1 MGWVGTVA
9 PLMTSNVRETLNKN
23 GTNPFI
29 SKLIEEEN
37 LKLSEISKIYPYNAL
52 WAQLGDLYG
61 AITNPIKLS
70 KTIICGNETNVR
82 TIERLLNILTY
93 FIRCSEIRRNTH
105 TKVFDKDELNKVVN
119 HQLNQRKTFQS
130 LKTQP
135 SSSSNASF
143 RSLKKTGGLTRTATT
158 VKDLS
163 KAIEQDERPTIDNF
177 SDLDPDAYRLLMKI
191 LKKNVMNDIPKV
203 LAFRDSRFVKQELRI
218 GNKSMDT
225 GIEMSAKDRQYLSK
239 YQKNILPLTGDHIK
253 LTVTRPDNDGIE
265 ETIEFDDETDLQNQ
279 LDNFISLSNLITE
292 NSLGGAQN
300 VMKMFWEKNQFKEA
314 LNLEQIKHLERISAK
329 HKQHLHEEKKI
340 EKLKLISEN
349 VEEENISANV
359 VFVLGDNEKLVGL
372 KTSPSLQTIVTDES
386 QASTSSAQI
395 SSSTI
400 GTKKKT
406 CKHNKKHSGV
416 KFNFEKYP
424 QIATNYMK
432 SKNLEFS
439 ELEVLEKGL
448 KLEREGATCSSNLKS
463 DFASNVTLQSFDSSD
478 SDEECECCKN
488 GSSLN
493 YLQTPSNATELEF
506 SSDQSHDSN
515 YLMTFEK
522 KTFAESSSPTSS
534 SSNFAHLQRLDE
546 YKELK
551 CEDDIK
557 VVEIPML
564 DNVKKQSVQDEI
576 LKPGFTSSLF
586 TSASDHYISDMILQG
601 LTCPPLKWELQ
612 LKQDLMISSHSAV
625 LEQTHAEN
633 VAIVANIDKWEVRLI
648 SSHSNVLP
656 SHNTANGIIGMSQL
670 IASMLECVQAMFSS
684 GVSVYQ
690 CLSFIESK
698 LREMYLHSET
708 LASFLME
715 TEFCSL
721 NTLTNTLNLSVNDIP
736 LLLSIASIH
745 SPQVARKY
753 GISFR

>member
-1 MGWVGTVA
+1 MYSFISTLLTAVLTHHLGWVGTVA

-119 HQLNQRKTFQS
+119 NQLNQRKTFQS

-135 SSSSNASF
+135 ASTCSNNGSF
-143 RSLKKTGGLTRTATT
+143 RSLKKSGGLTRTATT

-163 KAIEQDERPTIDNF
+163 KAIEQDERPSIDNF

-265 ETIEFDDETDLQNQ
+265 ETIEFDDDTELQNH
-279 LDNFISLSNLITE
+279 LDSFISLSNLITE

-329 HKQHLHEEKKI
+329 HKQHLHDEKKI

-349 VEEENISANV
+349 VEEESINANV

-372 KTSPSLQTIVTDES
+372 KASPSLQTIVTCDDEA
-386 QASTSSAQI
+386 QACTSAQI
-395 SSSTI
+395 SSS

-448 KLEREGATCSSNLKS
+448 KLEREGAASCSSHLKS
-463 DFASNVTLQSFDSSD
+463 DFASNLTLQSFDSSD

-515 YLMTFEK
+515 FLMASEK
-522 KTFAESSSPTSS
+522 KPFVESSSTSS
-534 SSNFAHLQRLDE
+534 SSNFSHLQRLDE

-586 TSASDHYISDMILQG
+586 ASTSDHYISDMILQ
-601 LTCPPLKWELQ
+601 
-612 LKQDLMISSHSAV
+612 V
-625 LEQTHAEN
+625 LN
-633 VAIVANIDKWEVRLI
+633 
-648 SSHSNVLP
+648 
-656 SHNTANGIIGMSQL
+656 
-670 IASMLECVQAMFSS
+670 
-684 GVSVYQ
+684 
-690 CLSFIESK
+690 
-698 LREMYLHSET
+698 
-708 LASFLME
+708 
-715 TEFCSL
+715 
-721 NTLTNTLNLSVNDIP
+721 
-736 LLLSIASIH
+736 
-745 SPQVARKY
+745 
-753 GISFR
+753 